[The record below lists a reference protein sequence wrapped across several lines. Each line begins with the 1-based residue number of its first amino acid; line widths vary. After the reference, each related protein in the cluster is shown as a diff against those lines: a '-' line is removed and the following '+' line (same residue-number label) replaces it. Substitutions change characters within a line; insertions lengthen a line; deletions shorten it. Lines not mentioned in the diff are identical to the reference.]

1 MKGESRMMCLQAKGY
16 LTRPALSK
24 SQEEVQSTFIRGVHP
39 ADPLTTDT
47 WLQSCESK
55 FTQFNP
61 PSLWDFMMM
70 VRGNKHTQL
79 PSLRGHLQK
88 RQSSTVV
95 SVSVTE
101 CLTSSRGVHW
111 LLVAGLP
118 ISGLNREKE
127 TQLKNHML
135 WAGEM
140 AHWLRV
146 LTGAGKMAQRLR
158 VPTALP
164 EVLSSNPSNHMVAHN
179 HL

>member
-1 MKGESRMMCLQAKGY
+1 MMCLQAKGY